1 MFQTVL
7 NQLGTVFKFISLFL
21 YIIYYKINYIYTY
34 EQKRRNI
41 KKDV

>member
-7 NQLGTVFKFISLFL
+7 NQLGTVFKFISLLL
-21 YIIYYKINYIYTY
+21 YIIQYKINYIYTY

-41 KKDV
+41 KEDV

>member
-1 MFQTVL
+1 MFQTIL
-7 NQLGTVFKFISLFL
+7 NRLGTVFKFISLFL

-41 KKDV
+41 KEDV